1 MCPAFSSSALSWH
14 PSYIQTEEVA
24 SDVMYIELTT
34 HAAIRTCSNTYVRT
48 YVSAGLCMC
57 VGASRP
63 VLLQSYTQNV
73 HAYVGYDERITPKAS
88 SASKLLTG
96 DF

>member
-1 MCPAFSSSALSWH
+1 
-14 PSYIQTEEVA
+14 
-24 SDVMYIELTT
+24 
-34 HAAIRTCSNTYVRT
+34 
-48 YVSAGLCMC
+48 MC

-73 HAYVGYDERITPKAS
+73 HAYVGYDERITHKAS